1 MAIFRTAAFA
11 TAAGIQIQGLNGP
24 NKAGGSDAMRNASMS
39 KSSLTS
45 MSGARGIKTCHNFR
59 AYYELGKEVMPTAH
73 RGMSVQF
80 GRRTQDGTECVVKIR
95 HKPDCFK
102 GRTDERD
109 WRRGM
114 SLLLNLQETPG
125 MCKLFD
131 ILEDENGIYV
141 VMERVVGVDLYEI
154 QEHEGALDIG
164 IVREVLRQLLMTMSH
179 MHSHNIIHKD
189 LKLENIMIQAAGSL
203 RPTACVK
210 VIDFDTVEEWSP
222 HSAPARDIVGTNQY
236 IAPEAYSGK
245 YSPLSDIFSLGVV
258 AYKLL
263 CGKFPFSSS
272 IFDDKAGENFV
283 GSVKMDQIQSKL
295 KAAVVDFSHKAFGES
310 ATAKELIQR
319 MLSSKETQ
327 RPSAIAAL
335 RHPWFLEVEAPT
347 LSPPLLI
354 GQTAEL
360 MDDGFFICDEDL

>member
-1 MAIFRTAAFA
+1 
-11 TAAGIQIQGLNGP
+11 
-24 NKAGGSDAMRNASMS
+24 
-39 KSSLTS
+39 
-45 MSGARGIKTCHNFR
+45 MSGARGIRTCHNFR

-114 SLLLNLQETPG
+114 SLLLNLQETAG

-179 MHSHNIIHKD
+179 MHAHNIIHKD
-189 LKLENIMIQAAGSL
+189 LKLENIMVQAAGSSK
-203 RPTACVK
+203 PTACVK

-222 HSAPARDIVGTNQY
+222 HSALARDIVGTNQY

-263 CGKFPFSSS
+263 CGKFPFPSS
-272 IFDDKAGENFV
+272 IFDDKPGENFV
-283 GSVKMDQIQSKL
+283 GSVKMDQIQVKL
-295 KAAVVDFSHKAFGES
+295 KAVAVDFSHKVFGES
-310 ATAKELIQR
+310 IAAKELLQR

-335 RHPWFLEVEAPT
+335 RHPWFLEVEAPS

-360 MDDGFFICDEDL
+360 MDDGFFICEDDL